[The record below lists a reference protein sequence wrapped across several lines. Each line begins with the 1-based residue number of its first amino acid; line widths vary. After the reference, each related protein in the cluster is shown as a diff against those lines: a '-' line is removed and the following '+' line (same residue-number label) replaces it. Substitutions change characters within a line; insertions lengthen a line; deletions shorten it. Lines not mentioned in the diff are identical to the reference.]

1 MEELETKQLRK
12 MPGFEDLR
20 RFRFLAQRMRDELTK
35 EEKTASMELMLN
47 VLEESLGMLKD
58 IEKQSFSAGHPVKLD
73 EVFYIYEHI
82 YTNIREFH
90 YFFLLS
96 KDPTLKALH
105 TRAEKLGGL
114 GKLKEKLVSALADV
128 AMLSLNEGRTEE
140 QKIDEMIEAQK
151 RLNELRNVIFSYVA
165 SSHMWTSELTQ
176 EYEKLLNSTA
186 VDSVT
191 AQLMVSAITLSC
203 LYLFDRKKFQ
213 FLFEL
218 SQESTDLYVRARAWV
233 GWLLCT
239 SQIPGFMVEECAKDI
254 ESLKDDEEGKQQLLL
269 ICKLLLRSQ
278 DMEGDSEAMMN
289 SMLHEMA
296 DNIGHIEND
305 DFSDSEGQTQFS
317 FVQKNDDEMEEGNPL
332 DETVG
337 MLDEGADIYFQQF
350 KGTKKQGFF
359 HSMYNWFMPFYFE
372 SPLYLSVLKKA
383 GDMERNL
390 HLLLQNGTTCDS
402 DRYSL
407 LLMLEK
413 EKESFKDA
421 LASLAPDGLSEE
433 CLKILDDAEKGK
445 LSEEERKKIEQRK
458 YRNALVYYIQ
468 DLSRFFNLAPMR
480 KAYDNSIKVDSE
492 DQEYTPLIM
501 PVFKDRAFDDLHY
514 KLAKYCFRRKY
525 IDLIFSLLGDHYPET
540 MENHYMLAWAA
551 VNSETDSNFV
561 LAYPHIDFLMKEA
574 PEQFQLVELAVD
586 FYEKAGFPEKAVDC
600 LKHLME
606 IKKDDEKAV
615 RWGKKQLA
623 KAYVM
628 LEQYDDAVKLLY
640 EITYLEP
647 DNLTA
652 VGELAEVLL
661 YKDGDGKENLCKV
674 QEKVNSALD
683 RLREQRLENL
693 NMDHFPDNPKEGM
706 AAFFS
711 AIAAAMDMD
720 YLVDFELHK
729 LNGMLYWA
737 RGDRGRAMKAWRS
750 AYETSIMAHHEDQ
763 FFDEKQQKW
772 LAAHGVNNNMCI
784 YLVDVLAKNVH
795 QGVKKMMDGFGKE

>member
-20 RFRFLAQRMRDELTK
+20 RFRFLAQRMMGELTK
-35 EEKTASMELMLN
+35 EEKTTSMELMLN
-47 VLEESLGMLKD
+47 ILEESLGMLKD

-82 YTNIREFH
+82 YTNIRNFH
-90 YFFLLS
+90 YFFLLR

-105 TRAEKLGGL
+105 ARAKKLGEL
-114 GKLKEKLVSALADV
+114 GELKEKLVSALADV

-140 QKIDEMIEAQK
+140 QKNDEMIEAQK

-165 SSHMWTSELTQ
+165 SSHMWNCDLAQ
-176 EYEKLLNSTA
+176 EHEDLLNSTA

-191 AQLMVSAITLSC
+191 AQLMVSGITLSC

-213 FLFEL
+213 LLFEL
-218 SQESTDLYVRARAWV
+218 SQKSTDLKVRARAWV
-233 GWLLCT
+233 GWVLCT
-239 SQIPGFMVEECAKDI
+239 SQVPGFMVEECAKDI
-254 ESLKDDEEGKQQLLL
+254 ESLKDDEEGKKQLLL

-278 DMEGDSEAMMN
+278 DMKGDSEAMMKN
-289 SMLHEMA
+289 MLHEVA
-296 DNIGHIEND
+296 DKMGND
-305 DFSDSEGQTQFS
+305 EADGFSDSEGKTKFS
-317 FVQKNDDEMEEGNPL
+317 FVQKNDDELEDGNPV

-350 KGTKKQGFF
+350 RETKKQGFF

-383 GDMERNL
+383 GDKERNL

-413 EKESFKDA
+413 EKESFEEA
-421 LASLAPDGLSEE
+421 LSSLAPDEMTEE
-433 CLKILDDAEKGK
+433 YLQAMADVEKGGM
-445 LSEEERKKIEQRK
+445 SEEERKKIEKRK
-458 YRNALVYYIQ
+458 YMNALVYYIQ

-480 KAYDNSIKVDSE
+480 KAYDNSIQVDAD
-492 DQEYTPLIM
+492 DQVYTPLIL
-501 PVFKDRAFDDLHY
+501 PVFKDCAFDGLRY
-514 KLAKYCFRRKY
+514 KLAKYCFRRNY

-540 MENHYMLAWAA
+540 LENHYLLAWAA
-551 VNSETDSNFV
+551 VKSENDSNLV
-561 LAYPHIDFLMKEA
+561 LAFPHIDFLMQNA
-574 PEQFQLVELAVD
+574 SGQFKLVELAVE
-586 FYEKAGFPEKAVDC
+586 FYEKTGFYQKAVDC
-600 LKHLME
+600 LKQLME

-615 RWGKKQLA
+615 RWCKKQLS
-623 KAYVM
+623 KAYV
-628 LEQYDDAVKLLY
+628 LQEQYDDAVKLLY

-652 VGELAEVLL
+652 VGELAEALL
-661 YKDGDGKENLCKV
+661 YKDGDGKENLSKV
-674 QEKVNSALD
+674 QEKVKSALD
-683 RLREQRLENL
+683 RLHEQRWGEF
-693 NMDHFPDNPKEGM
+693 NMDKFPDNLKEGM
-706 AAFFS
+706 ATFFS
-711 AIAAAMDMD
+711 AMAAAMDMD
-720 YLVDFELHK
+720 FLVDFELHK

-737 RGDRGRAMKAWRS
+737 CDDRVKAMTAWQR
-750 AYETSIMAHHEDQ
+750 AYEASVMARHEDQ

-784 YLVDVLAKNVH
+784 YLVEVLTQNVH
-795 QGVKKMMDGFGKE
+795 QGVKKMMDGFGDD

>member
-20 RFRFLAQRMRDELTK
+20 RFRFLAQRMMGELTK
-35 EEKTASMELMLN
+35 EEKTTSMELMLN
-47 VLEESLGMLKD
+47 ILEESLGMLKD

-82 YTNIREFH
+82 YTNIRNFH
-90 YFFLLS
+90 YFFLLR

-105 TRAEKLGGL
+105 TRAKKLGEL
-114 GKLKEKLVSALADV
+114 GELKEKLVSALADV

-165 SSHMWTSELTQ
+165 SSHMWNCDLAQ
-176 EYEKLLNSTA
+176 EYEDLLNSTA

-191 AQLMVSAITLSC
+191 AQLMVSGITLSC

-213 FLFEL
+213 LLFEL
-218 SQESTDLYVRARAWV
+218 SQKSTDLKVRARAWV
-233 GWLLCT
+233 GWVLCT
-239 SQIPGFMVEECAKDI
+239 SQVPGFMVEECAKDI
-254 ESLKDDEEGKQQLLL
+254 ESLKDDEEGKKQLLL

-278 DMEGDSEAMMN
+278 DMKGDSEAMMKN
-289 SMLHEMA
+289 MLHEVA
-296 DNIGHIEND
+296 DKMGND
-305 DFSDSEGQTQFS
+305 EADGFSDSEGKTKFS
-317 FVQKNDDEMEEGNPL
+317 FVQKNDDELEDGNPV

-350 KGTKKQGFF
+350 RETKKQGFF

-383 GDMERNL
+383 GDKERNL

-413 EKESFKDA
+413 EKESFEEA
-421 LASLAPDGLSEE
+421 LSSLAPDEMTEE
-433 CLKILDDAEKGK
+433 YLQAMADVEKGGM
-445 LSEEERKKIEQRK
+445 SEEERKKIEKRK
-458 YRNALVYYIQ
+458 YMNALVYYIQ

-480 KAYDNSIKVDSE
+480 KAYDNSIQVDAD
-492 DQEYTPLIM
+492 DQVYTPLIL
-501 PVFKDRAFDDLHY
+501 PVFKDCAFDGLRY
-514 KLAKYCFRRKY
+514 KLAKYCFRRNY

-540 MENHYMLAWAA
+540 LENHYLLAWAA
-551 VNSETDSNFV
+551 VKSENDSNLV
-561 LAYPHIDFLMKEA
+561 LAFPHIDFLMQNA
-574 PEQFQLVELAVD
+574 SGQFKLVELAVE
-586 FYEKAGFPEKAVDC
+586 FYEKTGFYQKAVDC
-600 LKHLME
+600 LKQLME
-606 IKKDDEKAV
+606 IKKDDEKTV
-615 RWGKKQLA
+615 RWCKKQLA
-623 KAYVM
+623 KAYV
-628 LEQYDDAVKLLY
+628 LQEQYDDAVKLLY

-652 VGELAEVLL
+652 VGELAEALL
-661 YKDGDGKENLCKV
+661 YKDGDGKENLSKV
-674 QEKVNSALD
+674 QEKVKSALD
-683 RLREQRLENL
+683 RLHEQRWGEF
-693 NMDHFPDNPKEGM
+693 NMDKFPDNLKEGM
-706 AAFFS
+706 ATFFS
-711 AIAAAMDMD
+711 AMAAAMDMD
-720 YLVDFELHK
+720 FLVDFELHK

-737 RGDRGRAMKAWRS
+737 CDDRVKAMTAWQR
-750 AYETSIMAHHEDQ
+750 AYEASVMARHEDQ

-784 YLVDVLAKNVH
+784 YLVEVLTQNVH
-795 QGVKKMMDGFGKE
+795 QGVKKMMDGFGDD